1 MNPDVKK
8 GWRVVGALVVTVY
21 VLLFVAGM
29 ILEALNAGA
38 F

>member
-1 MNPDVKK
+1 MNHDVKK
-8 GWRVVGALVVTVY
+8 GWRAVGALAVATY
-21 VLLFVAGM
+21 ALLFVAGK